1 MEERG
6 SDFGTWVGGFIL
18 GMVTGAAIAL
28 LMAPQSGEETRGL
41 IQEKSIHLR
50 ERAADTAETA
60 RQQAKTVAE
69 QARGRISTIQE
80 QGKSLL
86 REGRQSLRQAGEDIS
101 DIAESGG
108 GI

>member
-41 IQEKSIHLR
+41 I
-50 ERAADTAETA
+50 
-60 RQQAKTVAE
+60 
-69 QARGRISTIQE
+69 
-80 QGKSLL
+80 
-86 REGRQSLRQAGEDIS
+86 
-101 DIAESGG
+101 
-108 GI
+108 